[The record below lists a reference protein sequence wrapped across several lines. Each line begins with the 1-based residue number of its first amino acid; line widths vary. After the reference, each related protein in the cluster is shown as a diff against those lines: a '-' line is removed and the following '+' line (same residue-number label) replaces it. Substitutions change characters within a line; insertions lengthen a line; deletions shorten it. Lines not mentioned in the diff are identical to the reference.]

1 MRKLLLL
8 AAFFTIPSLW
18 AQNPAPSQTEKTK
31 PAEQA
36 PTPAPTKP
44 DPKLHADAVKL
55 VEASGAKK
63 RLEDGFPSMLED
75 GKKQMM
81 KQCPQCS
88 EEFANEWTKRMSA
101 RIKADPFLEVFVK
114 AYERNFT
121 DEEIL
126 ELISLQ
132 ENKSAS
138 PPVVS
143 EHLQA
148 KIKTIMPSLMG
159 EITGGCAEI
168 GARLGGEIGEEIE
181 KEHPEWV
188 KSQPGKKE

>member
-1 MRKLLLL
+1 MRNLLLL
-8 AAFFTIPSLW
+8 AAFFTIPSHQ
-18 AQNPAPSQTEKTK
+18 AQNPAPSKTDKTK
-31 PAEQA
+31 PAEQTA
-36 PTPAPTKP
+36 APAPAKP
-44 DPKLHADAVKL
+44 DPKLHADALKL
-55 VEASGAKK
+55 VEVSGAKK

-81 KQCPQCS
+81 KQCPKCS

-101 RIKADPFLEVFVK
+101 RIKADSFLEVFVK
-114 AYERNFT
+114 AYEKNFT

-132 ENKSAS
+132 EKKSDS
-138 PPVVS
+138 PPAPS
-143 EHLQA
+143 EHLQV

-188 KSQPGKKE
+188 KSQPEKKE